1 MFHRFPL
8 LLALAVVLPAGAD
21 EPPAIEHQPAACTVP
36 NVPFTLCA
44 RVTDDV
50 QVGRTSIY
58 FKRAGET
65 WFAYV
70 VASFDGANFCAT
82 LPAPRPGKAPVE
94 YYFQA
99 VDSAFQLRRNSTYLL
114 QVQAE
119 DECAFAPVEKDAA
132 KTAAIVVYAVN
143 PKQKR
148 FSDAFAENGVR
159 FVPAG
164 GHK

>member
-1 MFHRFPL
+1 
-8 LLALAVVLPAGAD
+8 LLALAIAVPLRGD
-21 EPPAIEHQPAACTVP
+21 EAPTIDHQPVACTVAGT
-36 NVPFTLCA
+36 PFTLCA
-44 RVTDDV
+44 RVSDDV

-58 FKRAGET
+58 FRRAGET
-65 WFAYV
+65 WFSYV
-70 VASFDGANFCAT
+70 VANFDGANFCAT
-82 LPAPRPGKAPVE
+82 LPAPRAGKTPIE

-99 VDSAFQLRRNSTYLL
+99 VDSAFQLRRSSTFLL
-114 QVQAE
+114 QVQSE
-119 DECAFAPVEKDAA
+119 EECGFAPVEKDPA
-132 KTAAIVVYAVN
+132 KATAIAVYAVN